1 LGGKVVVIEKDEVGG
16 TCLNRGCIPTK
27 ALIAS
32 AEAYEIVR
40 KAGEFGIAVSG
51 EAKPDLAAMVA
62 RKDKIVELQ
71 VKGIKGLFQGFGVSL
86 VPGEGTITAPG
97 RLLVKKKEGEQ
108 EEIAARKVIIATG
121 SRPADLPGL
130 TLNGQSIISSTEALS
145 LNEIPR
151 SLLIVGAGVIG
162 CEFAFLFHSLG
173 AEVSMVEMLPHALP
187 LEDEDISRLL
197 ERELRKRKI
206 ALCCNNRV
214 ENLKQDQDGKCVAR
228 LTGGETITAEKI
240 LLSVGRKFNV
250 EGLGLETVGIN
261 LGNRGEIP
269 VNERM
274 ETQREDIYAI
284 GDVVGGMLLAHVAS
298 RGGIVAITNALG
310 GGEKMDTR
318 VVPSAIFT
326 HPEIGSVG
334 LREKEAKELGHE
346 VKVGRVPYRALG
358 KSHALGEIVGE
369 VKIVAEAGSGE
380 LLGVHIMGPCATEI
394 IHEAALALSMEATV
408 EELAEM
414 IHAHPTL
421 SELLMEAAHD
431 VSGRAIH
438 IPKRSAT

>member
-1 LGGKVVVIEKDEVGG
+1 
-16 TCLNRGCIPTK
+16 
-27 ALIAS
+27 
-32 AEAYEIVR
+32 
-40 KAGEFGIAVSG
+40 
-51 EAKPDLAAMVA
+51 
-62 RKDKIVELQ
+62 
-71 VKGIKGLFQGFGVSL
+71 
-86 VPGEGTITAPG
+86 
-97 RLLVKKKEGEQ
+97 
-108 EEIAARKVIIATG
+108 
-121 SRPADLPGL
+121 
-130 TLNGQSIISSTEALS
+130 
-145 LNEIPR
+145 
-151 SLLIVGAGVIG
+151 
-162 CEFAFLFHSLG
+162 
-173 AEVSMVEMLPHALP
+173 
-187 LEDEDISRLL
+187 
-197 ERELRKRKI
+197 
-206 ALCCNNRV
+206 
-214 ENLKQDQDGKCVAR
+214 
-228 LTGGETITAEKI
+228 
-240 LLSVGRKFNV
+240 
-250 EGLGLETVGIN
+250 
-261 LGNRGEIP
+261 
-269 VNERM
+269 M